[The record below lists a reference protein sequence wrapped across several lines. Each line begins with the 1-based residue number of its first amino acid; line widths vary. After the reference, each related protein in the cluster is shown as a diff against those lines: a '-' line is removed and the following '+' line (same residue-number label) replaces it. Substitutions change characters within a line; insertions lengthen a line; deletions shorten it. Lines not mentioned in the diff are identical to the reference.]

1 MRTKI
6 YALIIALGIVLPA
19 TSQQLDTRALENRIQ
34 QVVNQVAPATVA
46 VSQYDSISDKKLSVT
61 FSAVVINAEG
71 YILSAAHAVS
81 ANQVYQVVFPDGKK
95 TFALGLGS
103 LKIVDAAVMKII
115 QPGNWPHAEM
125 GWSYNLQPFQP
136 CLSLGYPGNMK
147 QSGHPLVRFGY
158 VTQSSL
164 NPGFLCNTALM
175 EPGDSGGPLF
185 DLNGKVIGIHSRIS
199 QSLDANFEIPV
210 DQFRKYWEQL
220 KKPEDIIYEM
230 PPVTLKT
237 DSVAPSTFSR
247 PFPALENMHN
257 NFQGMLTSLAAGSI
271 EVVSPLNG
279 EESEALGTLISVA
292 NHNYIISKS
301 SIVGKDSIF
310 VTYKKRSIPV
320 KVIARDSLKDLV
332 LLSPGIDLEG
342 GIDILSTHADEKL
355 FSNAGK
361 FLISPGTYYQAA
373 KVSVLSSP
381 TIGPM
386 LGGWGSYLG
395 VTVTERDSTIVIDK
409 IDPGSMAFHSKL
421 KNGDRIISIN
431 GIKVS
436 STEEL
441 EWEIS
446 TCRPY
451 STILLKGKRK
461 GFGYTR
467 KIVLRQRGNPVV
479 NALHLA
485 EQFEGGKSVRR
496 DGFKKVFIHDARLY
510 PSECGGPVFDEEGNF
525 MGINIARA
533 CRTSSIALP
542 TDEVKDFVKT
552 ALQSGSISAQ

>member
-6 YALIIALGIVLPA
+6 YALIIGLGIMLPA

-46 VSQYDSISDKKLSVT
+46 VSQYDSVSNKKLSVT
-61 FSAVVINAEG
+61 FSAVVINDG

-81 ANQVYQVVFPDGKK
+81 ANQIYQVVFPDGKK
-95 TFALGLGS
+95 VLAIGLGS
-103 LKIVDAAVMKII
+103 LKIVDAAVMKIL
-115 QPGNWPHAEM
+115 QDGNWPHAEM
-125 GWSYNLQPFQP
+125 GWSSSLKPFQP

-158 VTQSSL
+158 VTESTL

-199 QSLDANFEIPV
+199 QSMDANFEIPV

-220 KKPEDIIYEM
+220 KKPEDILYEM
-230 PPVTLKT
+230 LPVPLKT
-237 DSVAPSTFSR
+237 DSIPPSAFTRS
-247 PFPALENMHN
+247 FPALENMHN
-257 NFQGMLTSLAAGSI
+257 NFQGILSSIGSNSI
-271 EVVSPLNG
+271 EVISPLNG
-279 EESEALGTLISVA
+279 EESEALGTVISVA
-292 NHNYIISKS
+292 NTKYIISKS
-301 SIVGKDSIF
+301 SIVGNDSIF
-310 VTYKKRSIPV
+310 ITFKKKQIPS

-332 LLSPGIDLEG
+332 LLATSIDLEG
-342 GIDILSTHADEKL
+342 GIDILSSPTDEKL

-409 IDPGSMAFHSKL
+409 IDPGSIAFHSKL

-446 TCRPY
+446 NCRPY

-510 PSECGGPVFDEEGNF
+510 PSECGGPVFDNEGHF

-542 TDEVKDFVKT
+542 ADEVKDFVKA
-552 ALQSGSISAQ
+552 ALQSGSISVQ